1 MRGGLLL
8 YDADCGFCTRVAG
21 LAPRMG
27 LAATVRAMQGVDLP
41 GLGVDTERA
50 TRELPFVGADGA
62 VVYGHRAVA
71 AALLTGGRW
80 WTSVGRLVGSRVA
93 DRPMAAVYR
102 WVARHRG
109 SLPGSTAA
117 CAVPEERRSART
129 SASWK
134 RASASSTSSP
144 SSSRSRRIR

>member
-1 MRGGLLL
+1 MGAGLLL

-27 LAATVRAMQGVDLP
+27 LAATVRAMQAVDLSA
-41 GLGVDTERA
+41 LGVDAERA

-62 VVYGHRAVA
+62 VAYGHRAVA
-71 AALLTGGRW
+71 AALRTGGRW
-80 WTSVGRLVGSRVA
+80 WTSVGRLVGSSAA

-117 CAVPEERRSART
+117 CAVPEELRSART
-129 SASWK
+129 SASSN
-134 RASASSTSSP
+134 RASASSRSSP
-144 SSSRSRRIR
+144 SRSRSRRTR